1 MNLVE
6 YEPKRHVGK
15 TLYELQGKELD
26 DGSIA
31 TVLVRSDA
39 PIDIANEMAWM
50 FVVDEDEV
58 VQ

>member
-1 MNLVE
+1 VNLVE
-6 YEPKRHVGK
+6 YEPKRHAGK
-15 TLYELQGKELD
+15 TLYELQGKKLD

-31 TVLVRSDA
+31 TVLVKSDA
-39 PIDIANEMAWM
+39 PIDIANEMAWL